1 MEALWSRTSALR
13 TGYDRTSFEN
23 KDMIITAY
31 GTRVSP
37 HPAASEEDDKD
48 WTITARTYGIYALGF
63 SVGEADEQTPLARS
77 LLMAEVTANPTVSR
91 GQIIWPGLARNRTTF
106 RTKLTDYCH
115 TTKSDFRIR
124 ERISQTLLDRGFAWL
139 REGPSPRAL
148 LPCCCTRRGAWPS
161 PQPRRLSSESPR
173 HK

>member
-23 KDMIITAY
+23 KDRIITAY
-31 GTRVSP
+31 GTRVST
-37 HPAASEEDDKD
+37 HPAASEEDDNYCQNKLREQGLDNYCIRNAGVHPSTAKKDEDKHGTITASEEDDKD

-77 LLMAEVTANPTVSR
+77 LLMAEVTASPTVSR

-106 RTKLTDYCH
+106 RTRVRCY
-115 TTKSDFRIR
+115 
-124 ERISQTLLDRGFAWL
+124 QTLLRVISG
-139 REGPSPRAL
+139 
-148 LPCCCTRRGAWPS
+148 
-161 PQPRRLSSESPR
+161 
-173 HK
+173 